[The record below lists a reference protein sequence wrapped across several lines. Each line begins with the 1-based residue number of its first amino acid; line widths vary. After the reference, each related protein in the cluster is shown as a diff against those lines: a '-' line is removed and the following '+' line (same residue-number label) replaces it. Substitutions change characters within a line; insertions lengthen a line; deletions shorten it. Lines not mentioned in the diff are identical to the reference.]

1 MAEEEKRSC
10 SESQKYLKEEIR
22 IALLLSLWR
31 SVRGGWVRRSML
43 NLHLSQQEINS
54 PSTKLI
60 NHKYTPQYVKQT
72 ASGSSCTAQ
81 SAQLGAW

>member
-1 MAEEEKRSC
+1 MDSIEKKVLFRITKVS
-10 SESQKYLKEEIR
+10 KEEIR

-43 NLHLSQQEINS
+43 NLIFLNRKSNS

-60 NHKYTPQYVKQT
+60 NHKYTPQYVK
-72 ASGSSCTAQ
+72 
-81 SAQLGAW
+81 